1 MTVKHCSI
9 KIFSAPKGLVI
20 MYLEGGGEKY
30 VGKIKISLRPPLWT
44 MCDPPSLFNIYV
56 MTPPPPTS
64 YLLLHA
70 LQSNY

>member
-20 MYLEGGGEKY
+20 MYLEGGGKKY

-44 MCDPPSLFNIYV
+44 M
-56 MTPPPPTS
+56 
-64 YLLLHA
+64 
-70 LQSNY
+70 